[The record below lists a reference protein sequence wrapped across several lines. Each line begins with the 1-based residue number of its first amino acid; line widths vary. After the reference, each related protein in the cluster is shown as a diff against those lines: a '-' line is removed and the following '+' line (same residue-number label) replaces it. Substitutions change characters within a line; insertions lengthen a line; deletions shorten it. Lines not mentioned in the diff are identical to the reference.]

1 MIRNDMNIEVPTKSE
16 FEQELLDSEIKS
28 VCGLIEQNLASGSA
42 ACNQLIKYFRENC
55 GKMIRPRL
63 LLLSA
68 GACGKI
74 TKDHILAAAAF
85 QIIHDAT
92 LLHDDVIDEGLLR
105 RNKATINSSW
115 GSKIAV
121 LTGDM
126 ILSHAM
132 KMCLGLNRQAR
143 AVIVDAML
151 KTCEGEIRQD
161 FNVPYDNITEQEY
174 LSIIRMKSAEMFGQ
188 CCYIGGLLSGADKET
203 CRHLK
208 SYGFSIGTAY
218 QISDDIADICG
229 DDNQL
234 GKSSGRDIETRIMTL
249 PMIHLLAQ
257 GYDYVTLKT
266 MSRSDVIELLNEKG
280 SFSHCR
286 EFIRKYCSQAIDQL
300 TCLPKSEYK
309 SALEEAARLILSKS
323 VVGLPRSP

>member
-1 MIRNDMNIEVPTKSE
+1 MIRNNKNIEVPMKSE

-28 VCGLIEQNLASGSA
+28 VCRLIEQNLASGSA
-42 ACNQLIKYFRENC
+42 ACRQLIKYFRENR

-68 GACGKI
+68 GVCGKI

-105 RNKATINSSW
+105 RNKATINSLW

-126 ILSHAM
+126 ILSRAM
-132 KMCLGLNRQAR
+132 KMCLSLNRQAM
-143 AVIVDAML
+143 AVIVDAMI

-174 LSIIRMKSAEMFGQ
+174 LSIIRMKSAEMFSQ
-188 CCYIGGLLSGADKET
+188 CCYLGGLLSDADNEI
-203 CRHLK
+203 CRRLK
-208 SYGFSIGTAY
+208 SYGLSIGTAY

-234 GKSSGRDIETRIMTL
+234 GKSSGRDFETRIMTL
-249 PMIHLLAQ
+249 PLIHLSSQ
-257 GYDYVTLKT
+257 GYDYITLKT
-266 MSRSDVIELLNEKG
+266 MSRNDVIELLNEKG

-286 EFIRKYCSQAIDQL
+286 EYIRKYCSQAIERL
-300 TCLPKSEYK
+300 TCLPESKYK

-323 VVGLPRSP
+323 VVGLPQSP